1 MRAVN
6 RRFDLASTTNVGT
19 EAGSGEKVVM
29 GVQLSGSK
37 RGNERAA
44 QWEQARYVGAKS
56 KLVGWGQDG

>member
-1 MRAVN
+1 
-6 RRFDLASTTNVGT
+6 
-19 EAGSGEKVVM
+19 M

-56 KLVGWGQDG
+56 ELVGWGQDG